1 LNAKE
6 RILQA
11 ATALF
16 NEQGTGKV
24 STNHIA
30 AAAHMSPGNL
40 YYHYKNKE
48 EIIEAILDR
57 MYAEWDPVWELPDE
71 PVRVTRKTLR
81 DRLLRNFEILWEYR
95 FFYREAVALL
105 FADERLKR
113 KHVGMTESRMQD
125 QERFAHRFVV
135 DGVLRFPEGSPD
147 VRKLITAC
155 WIVANNW
162 LAFLEMNGE
171 AVDARSFGEGLELI
185 WAILKPYLSEDT
197 KEETSSWR

>member
-1 LNAKE
+1 M
-6 RILQA
+6 QA

-57 MYAEWDPVWELPDE
+57 MYAEWDPVWTLPDE
-71 PVRVTRKTLR
+71 PVRVTEKTLR
-81 DRLLRNFEILWEYR
+81 ERLLRNFEILWEYR

-105 FADERLKR
+105 LVDERLKR
-113 KHVGMTESRMQD
+113 KHVRMTESRMQD

-135 DGVLRFPEGSPD
+135 DGVLRFPEGSAD

-185 WAILKPYLSEDT
+185 WAILRPYLTEG
-197 KEETSSWR
+197 ETG

>member
-1 LNAKE
+1 MNAKE
-6 RILQA
+6 RIVQA

-30 AAAHMSPGNL
+30 VAAHMSPGNL

-71 PVRVTRKTLR
+71 PVTRLTLHN
-81 DRLLRNFEILWEYR
+81 RLLRNFEILWQYR

-105 FADERLKR
+105 LADERLKR
-113 KHVGMTESRMQD
+113 KHVRMTESRMQD

-135 DGVLRFPEGSPD
+135 DGVLRFPEGSAD

-171 AVDARSFGEGLELI
+171 TVDARSFAEGLELI
-185 WAILKPYLSEDT
+185 WAILRPYLAEG
-197 KEETSSWR
+197 ETG

>member
-1 LNAKE
+1 
-6 RILQA
+6 LQA
-11 ATALF
+11 AVALF

-30 AAAHMSPGNL
+30 AAARMSPGNL

-57 MYAEWDPVWELPDE
+57 MYVEWDPVWSLPSD
-71 PVRVTRKTLR
+71 PVTRATLR
-81 DRLLRNFEILWEYR
+81 DRLLRNFEIHWEYR

-105 FADERLKR
+105 LANESLRQ
-113 KHVGMTESRMQD
+113 KHVRMTESRMID
-125 QERFAHRFVV
+125 QELFVQRFVL
-135 DGVLRFPEGSPD
+135 DGVLRFPERFDG

-162 LAFLEMNGE
+162 LAFLEMNGT
-171 AVDARSFGEGLELI
+171 AVDARRIQEGLELI
-185 WAILKPYLSEDT
+185 WAILNPYLADDSE
-197 KEETSSWR
+197 EGQPQ

>member
-1 LNAKE
+1 MNAKE
-6 RILQA
+6 RIVQA
-11 ATALF
+11 AAVLF

-57 MYAEWDPVWELPDE
+57 MYAEWNPVWELPDE
-71 PVRVTRKTLR
+71 PVTRQTLH
-81 DRLLRNFEILWEYR
+81 DRLLRNFEILWQYR

-105 FADERLKR
+105 QADERLKR
-113 KHVGMTESRMQD
+113 KHIRMTESRMAEQD
-125 QERFAHRFVV
+125 RFAHRFVV
-135 DGVLRFPEGSPD
+135 DGVLRFPEGFAD

-185 WAILKPYLSEDT
+185 WTILGPYLAEG
-197 KEETSSWR
+197 ETGK

>member
-1 LNAKE
+1 MSAKE

-11 ATALF
+11 AAVLF

-30 AAAHMSPGNL
+30 AAARMSPGNL

-57 MYAEWDPVWELPDE
+57 MHAEWDPVWTLPDE
-71 PVRVTRKTLR
+71 PVTRKTLH

-105 FADERLKR
+105 LADERLKR

-135 DGVLRFPEGSPD
+135 DGVLRFPEGSAD

-185 WAILKPYLSEDT
+185 WAILRPYLTEG
-197 KEETSSWR
+197 ETG